1 MARGNHAEAIG
12 EVTADEQAQLDEMR
26 AGDAA
31 IVEEAP
37 QDDAGQADPAP
48 ADAGDAEGA
57 DGAADPAAPQDRRPQ
72 MVPHA
77 ALHEERL
84 RRQETERVLAEE
96 RKARQTI
103 EERTNLLLERFN
115 QAPAQAP
122 QQQQVPTFDTD
133 PAGHL
138 LAHQRQQGEALNEV
152 VRVLMSMGQQ
162 NQVAQT
168 IGGLQQR
175 AIAME
180 QEFAADT
187 PDYNEAVA
195 FLAKAR
201 HNDLAEVGYVDPG
214 ERQRMISQ
222 EAIGLVERSLQAG
235 RNPASVVYALAK
247 NRGFGAAPLAAAE
260 PSAAAAP
267 PNGAARLQ
275 TMQRGQEQAR
285 TLGNTRGSAPP
296 PLTAQRLLEMTPE
309 EFETAMKTKAGQE
322 LLGA

>member
-1 MARGNHAEAIG
+1 MARGNQAEAIG

-26 AGDAA
+26 AGDAP
-31 IVEEAP
+31 IVDEAP

-57 DGAADPAAPQDRRPQ
+57 DGAADPPQDRRPQ

-115 QAPAQAP
+115 QPAQQQQP
-122 QQQQVPTFDTD
+122 QQQQAPTFETD

-152 VRVLMSMGQQ
+152 VRVLMAMGQQ
-162 NQVAQT
+162 NQVAQN

-247 NRGFGAAPLAAAE
+247 NRGFGAAPPAAATE
-260 PSAAAAP
+260 QPVVTP

-275 TMQRGQEQAR
+275 TVQRGQEQAR